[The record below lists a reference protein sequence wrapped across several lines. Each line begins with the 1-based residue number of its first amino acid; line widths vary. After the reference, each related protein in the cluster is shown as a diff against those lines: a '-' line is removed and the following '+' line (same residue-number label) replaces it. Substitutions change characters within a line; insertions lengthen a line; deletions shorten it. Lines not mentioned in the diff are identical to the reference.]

1 MKSHAASSPSHAWLA
16 GMREAIPLLGGY
28 VPVAISFGLIATQAG
43 FDAWE
48 AVLISVLVYAGASQF
63 LFVGMVAAGA
73 PLWLVVAMTLLINLR
88 HVVYAPNLAPWLTPS
103 RAWPS
108 LMHGLTD
115 QVFALA
121 LARLPQLPA
130 SQRLGW
136 FGGAALL
143 AWASWIGGTA
153 LGALAGGELIARW
166 ALMGEILPFAL
177 PALFLVL
184 IAPRFTSRR
193 WSLALGLTIVVA
205 LALTILEF
213 TNLAIPLAA
222 ACGAMCFQVMTFSP
236 AKPAKP
242 AKKEQHTQGE
252 RHE

>member
-1 MKSHAASSPSHAWLA
+1 MSLQVASSSARPWLT
-16 GMREAIPLLGGY
+16 GMSEAIPLLGGY

-43 FDAWE
+43 FSAWE
-48 AVLISVLVYAGASQF
+48 AIAISALIYAGASQF

-88 HVVYAPNLAPWLTPS
+88 HVVYAPNLAPWLTSS
-103 RAWPS
+103 RLWPW

-121 LARLPQLPA
+121 HARLPRLPA
-130 SQRLGW
+130 AQRLGW

-153 LGALAGGELIARW
+153 LGAFAGGELVARW

-184 IAPRFTSRR
+184 VAPRFTSRR
-193 WSLALGLTIVVA
+193 WGLALGLTILVA
-205 LALTILEF
+205 LTLTVTGL

-222 ACGAMCFQVMTFSP
+222 ACGALCFQAVKFGHSQKREHAP
-236 AKPAKP
+236 
-242 AKKEQHTQGE
+242 GE